1 MFHTLLA
8 GAVAVVAWLAWHIV
22 GDVVGEAFGYALRPL
37 TRPLWRAV
45 VRARFP
51 WPLALGLLGGVGAAV
66 AGVRLMHYEDWRATA
81 GGLLFFGGSGLA
93 LLAPLLWRDARVE
106 AQRVTGEGS
115 RSVV

>member
-8 GAVAVVAWLAWHIV
+8 GVVAVVAWLAWHLV

-51 WPLALGLLGGVGAAV
+51 WPLVLGLVGGVGASV
-66 AGVRLMHYEDWRATA
+66 AGLRLMPYEDWRATA
-81 GGLLFFGGSGLA
+81 GGLLFFGGIGLA
-93 LLAPLLWRDARVE
+93 LLSPLLWRDARVE
-106 AQRVTGEGS
+106 AAQATGEGS
-115 RSVV
+115 RPVV